1 MIERDY
7 LRDVE
12 VAIEQDIKAF
22 KPQIILYNAGTGM
35 SEIGLRNLCNNY
47 NTIVGLPNMGLKD
60 DQQYKHC

>member
-12 VAIEQDIKAF
+12 VAVERDIKAF

-35 SEIGLRNLCNNY
+35 SEIGLLY
-47 NTIVGLPNMGLKD
+47 V
-60 DQQYKHC
+60 